1 MKRTVWFIMILA
13 IMTACSTMRFQ
24 PCRTDKK
31 PSEIETEMLPVTT
44 GNKWVYQ
51 EYVPKENT
59 EDNPGRRTIEI
70 GELDTLKY
78 EKGGS
83 KHDIA
88 VYRLHFNGVKNKY
101 FAYLKCEDRVILAE
115 TYSRFPNTIYRGRT
129 IPENPEKGWKDPLNS
144 DVHWRGPET
153 VETPAGTFECWVCEW
168 LDRDL
173 VRKRHREY
181 YSRGVGM
188 VKSEIYTYQ
197 KKLIA
202 RMELESYDLKE

>member
-1 MKRTVWFIMILA
+1 MKSAYWIIIITILL
-13 IMTACSTMRFQ
+13 TACSSVRFRPCPSDKEQTEITTTM
-24 PCRTDKK
+24 
-31 PSEIETEMLPVTT
+31 MPVAA

-51 EYVPKENT
+51 EYIPKENT
-59 EDNPGRRTIEI
+59 EDNPGKRTIEI
-70 GELDTLKY
+70 GELQTLKY
-78 EKGGS
+78 EKGGE
-83 KHDIA
+83 KNDIS
-88 VYRLHFNGVKNKY
+88 VYSIYYNGDKNKFFY
-101 FAYLKCEDRVILAE
+101 YLKCEDGAILVE
-115 TYSRFPNTIYRGRT
+115 TYSRFPNTIYKGRT
-129 IPENPEKGWKDPLNS
+129 IPENPSKEFKDPFNP
-144 DVHWRGPET
+144 DIRWRGPET

-202 RMELESYDLKE
+202 RMELESYEIKE